1 MEVCAFVGSPKKN
14 GSVDLLVSQVLSGA
28 HSRGA
33 ETRKIYLNGLHI
45 KPCQSCGVDPAP
57 KHCLFNDDME
67 EIYAMLKSCD
77 GIVLGSPVY
86 FDTVTAQTKIMID
99 RCNCLMP
106 YVERADGT
114 LGFERRIKKRK
125 RGVFVAVAGID
136 QELDTI
142 LATVKGVF
150 NWANIELNKTV
161 FYRHDDNELG
171 SVKDDKKTMN
181 QAFEAGVQI
190 AEQASRSG
198 PGAI

>member
-1 MEVCAFVGSPKKN
+1 
-14 GSVDLLVSQVLSGA
+14 
-28 HSRGA
+28 
-33 ETRKIYLNGLHI
+33 
-45 KPCQSCGVDPAP
+45 
-57 KHCLFNDDME
+57 
-67 EIYAMLKSCD
+67 
-77 GIVLGSPVY
+77 
-86 FDTVTAQTKIMID
+86 
-99 RCNCLMP
+99 MP

-142 LATVKGVF
+142 LTTVKGFF
-150 NWANIELNKTV
+150 NWANIELNKAV

-171 SVKDDKKTMN
+171 SVKNDKKTMN